1 MSPRTEKDRF
11 RPNLIFLS
19 LAIPFDIP
27 SIDSIDNYI
36 RIVGLFDTNY
46 RTSDVNTPVRQE

>member
-11 RPNLIFLS
+11 RPNLISLS

-36 RIVGLFDTNY
+36 LLLDYLTQIIV
-46 RTSDVNTPVRQE
+46 PVT